1 MLPFSLYNANTQ
13 SFSQAS
19 LAKKLSVCLQPK
31 WVVDLNLVLVT
42 IKLQKYGACF
52 EEGVPSG
59 NIGV

>member
-42 IKLQKYGACF
+42 IKLQKYGGCF
-52 EEGVPSG
+52 EQGVPSG